1 MLFNRNMSGR
11 GFPKNLR
18 SAVRSFEAPPAISFM
33 KETEKE
39 RDENRQR
46 WYRYAAYT
54 VAALSFFVAIY
65 IARASLSGLASESLA
80 SSLVWFVIN
89 ISVAAVFCAAGLL
102 LDVHSRL
109 DTVDDL
115 KSALARLEARI
126 GAEVLPVGQWD
137 LKTVQSLLESAT
149 AGDEVR
155 IWITFFVDFQKM
167 DSIVRRLIDDG
178 VKIQILMMNPGNEG
192 LVRSR
197 FRLRTSYRQN
207 PPLKAQDTL
216 RDQFRT
222 FQDIAKETMG
232 RKGSLEIRQC
242 DTMPFGVF
250 YQIGHQVMLL
260 GLFLSVETWEE
271 GPLIKFYPGSPQWK
285 VLSQN
290 WSDCWENP
298 LDAVP

>member
-1 MLFNRNMSGR
+1 MR
-11 GFPKNLR
+11 
-18 SAVRSFEAPPAISFM
+18 
-33 KETEKE
+33 ETEKDTAE
-39 RDENRQR
+39 KKQR

-54 VAALSFFVAIY
+54 VAALSLFVAVY
-65 IARASLSGLASESLA
+65 IARASLSGIPSESLA

-89 ISVAAVFCAAGLL
+89 ISVAAAFCAAGLL
-102 LDVHSRL
+102 LDVHARL
-109 DTVDDL
+109 NTVDDL
-115 KSALARLEARI
+115 KRALARLEARI
-126 GAEVLPVGQWD
+126 GAEVLQVGQWD
-137 LKTVQSLLESAT
+137 LKTVQSLLESTT

-155 IWITFFVDFQKM
+155 IWITFFVDLQKM
-167 DSIVRRLIDDG
+167 DNIVRRLIDEG
-178 VKIQILMMNPGNEG
+178 VKIQILMMNPENEG

-207 PPLKAQDTL
+207 PPTKAQDTL

-222 FQDIAKETMG
+222 FQDIAEETTG
-232 RKGSLEIRQC
+232 RKGSLEIKQC

-260 GLFLSVETWEE
+260 GLFLSVETWQE
-271 GPLIKFYPGSPQWK
+271 GPLIKFYPSSPEWK

-298 LDAVP
+298 LDGRGESHRAGELSSL

>member
-1 MLFNRNMSGR
+1 
-11 GFPKNLR
+11 
-18 SAVRSFEAPPAISFM
+18 M
-33 KETEKE
+33 KDTEKE
-39 RDENRQR
+39 KGENRQR

-54 VAALSFFVAIY
+54 VAALSFFVAVY
-65 IARASLSGLASESLA
+65 IARASLNGVPSDSLA

-89 ISVAAVFCAAGLL
+89 ISVAGVFCAAGLL
-102 LDVHSRL
+102 LDVHARL
-109 DTVDDL
+109 NTVDDL
-115 KSALARLEARI
+115 KTALARFEERLR
-126 GAEVLPVGQWD
+126 AEILPVGQWD
-137 LKTVQSLLESAT
+137 LKTVQTFLESAT

-155 IWITFFVDFQKM
+155 IWTTFFVDFQKM
-167 DSIVRRLIDDG
+167 DNIVRRLIDEG
-178 VKIQILMMNPGNEG
+178 VKIQILMMNPENEG

-216 RDQFRT
+216 RDQFNT
-222 FQDIAKETMG
+222 FRDIAKETMG
-232 RKGSLEIRQC
+232 RKGSLEIQQC

-260 GLFLSVETWEE
+260 GLYLSVETWEE

-285 VLSQN
+285 ILSQN

-298 LDAVP
+298 LDREEPRPLTY

>member
-1 MLFNRNMSGR
+1 M
-11 GFPKNLR
+11 
-18 SAVRSFEAPPAISFM
+18 EA
-33 KETEKE
+33 TEKE
-39 RDENRQR
+39 KGENRQK

-54 VAALSFFVAIY
+54 VSALSFFTAVY
-65 IARASLSGLASESLA
+65 IARASLNGLASESLA

-89 ISVAAVFCAAGLL
+89 VSVAAAFCAAGLL
-102 LDVHSRL
+102 LDVHGRL
-109 DTVDDL
+109 NTVDDL

-126 GAEVLPVGQWD
+126 GAEVLQVGEWD
-137 LKTVQSLLESAT
+137 LKTVQSLLESTT
-149 AGDEVR
+149 AGDEVK

-167 DSIVRRLIDDG
+167 DNIVRRLVDEG
-178 VKIQILMMNPGNEG
+178 VKIQILMMNPENEG

-216 RDQFRT
+216 RDQFKT
-222 FQDIAKETMG
+222 FQDIAKETKG
-232 RKGSLEIRQC
+232 RKGSLEIKQC

-260 GLFLSVETWEE
+260 GLFLSVETWQE

-290 WSDCWENP
+290 WNDCWENP
-298 LDAVP
+298 LDRGGHVL